1 MPVVNAVAGQDLGI
15 LFRWVVMQSNPGK
28 IQQINQAQLTL

>member
-1 MPVVNAVAGQDLGI
+1 VAGQGLGI

-28 IQQINQAQLTL
+28 IPKSNQAQLSL